1 MDLGGV
7 VVNQELEE
15 TQSLKYSDFSL
26 AELWEAP
33 IGWAVTKVVS
43 LPVQI
48 QGMTMVC
55 VE

>member
-26 AELWEAP
+26 AELWESP
-33 IGWAVTKVVS
+33 IGWAVTK
-43 LPVQI
+43 
-48 QGMTMVC
+48 
-55 VE
+55 